1 MPEFGK
7 AHLVV
12 AATDSIYYE
21 ARPAYTTIDVL
32 CSDFRFFDF
41 RTYFFEKSMFKFSKN
56 RF

>member
-12 AATDSIYYE
+12 AATDSVYYE

-41 RTYFFEKSMFKFSKN
+41 RTYFFEKSRSGIEKL
-56 RF
+56 